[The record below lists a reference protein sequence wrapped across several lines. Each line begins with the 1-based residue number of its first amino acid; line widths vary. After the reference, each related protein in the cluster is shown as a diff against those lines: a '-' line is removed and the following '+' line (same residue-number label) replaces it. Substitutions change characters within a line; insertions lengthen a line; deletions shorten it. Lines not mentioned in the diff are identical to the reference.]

1 MLNMF
6 LQFLFTAGAEA
17 RPLRECTRTRSTSW
31 MLIFV
36 VGVGKVMLAKLAGA
50 YGRERFGGIGRNPAV
65 ENRERLGAVEPAFLN
80 TSWQRPKCQLSTRRL

>member
-6 LQFLFTAGAEA
+6 LQFLFTAGVEA
-17 RPLRECTRTRSTSW
+17 RPLRECTRTRSTPW

-50 YGRERFGGIGRNPAV
+50 SGRESGVNWSCRARFLA
-65 ENRERLGAVEPAFLN
+65 
-80 TSWQRPKCQLSTRRL
+80 S